1 LVRVVFPVSVL
12 LAACASV
19 PPAQGPRG
27 GTGTPLPAPGLA
39 SGTLDAWHVLG
50 DVPARAL
57 RLWAGTPSLV
67 AAGLAV
73 ENDWIGGFVEV
84 PLDECVL
91 VYARGAISVTD
102 VDVAVYS
109 DDGAILAA
117 DEERDAHPTV
127 VLCPPHPLRVY
138 VAGHLAEG
146 EGFVAVGADLVA
158 KERATMV
165 AQGLAVHGSLE
176 QGSVPSDVGPDL
188 DDAVRR
194 RHLELGGQ
202 WEEMRRLAL
211 TVDARVPAYVTLAI
225 DAGHCVDA
233 FVVPGD
239 DIGPLDAEIA
249 DSDGRT
255 LSRSRDGS
263 GARGLIVC
271 SSVAMTGSLAV
282 RPHIGRGVAA
292 IVLARADA
300 DVYRDISGR
309 PEVAWFAPRR
319 SLQAAKV
326 LHEAA
331 LANAGYGA
339 PVAVHAGLLTLASRS
354 LIPIEDQASDGAC
367 LRVDVTGGE
376 PLALVDAR
384 LWADGGALLASDE
397 APSSALLFACARGIG
412 RLELEAR
419 GRPGPFSMTVRP
431 ERWRDPAFEH
441 APLAASRM
449 LARAVLGP
457 ERVLLG
463 NERSV
468 RIVLLDAANVFSWNE
483 TIPADRCVRV
493 SVGVEGEG
501 AGVEIRAFDETNV
514 EVDRGEG
521 PEAVMVRA
529 CASGAAGRPLHF
541 EMRASAGN
549 LRAVVG
555 ERLD

>member
-1 LVRVVFPVSVL
+1 ML

-27 GTGTPLPAPGLA
+27 AAGTPLPAPGVG
-39 SGTLDAWHVLG
+39 SGTLDAWRVLG
-50 DVPARAL
+50 DVPDRAL
-57 RLWAGTPSLV
+57 RLGAGKPSLV
-67 AAGLAV
+67 ASGLAV

-91 VYARGAISVTD
+91 AYARAAISVTD

-127 VLCPPHPLRVY
+127 VLCAPHPLRVY
-138 VAGHLAEG
+138 VAGHVAEG

-158 KERATMV
+158 KDRATMV

-176 QGSVPSDVGPDL
+176 QASLPPDVGPGL
-188 DDAVRR
+188 DDAVQM

-202 WEEMRRLAL
+202 WEEVRRFAL
-211 TVDARVPAYVTLAI
+211 TLDARVPAYVTITI

-249 DSDGRT
+249 DADGRT

-263 GARGLIVC
+263 GPRGLIVC
-271 SSVAMTGSLAV
+271 SPVAMTGSLAV

-300 DVYRDISGR
+300 EVYRDISER

-331 LANAGYGA
+331 LASAGYVA
-339 PVAVHAGLLTLASRS
+339 PVAVHAGLLALATRS
-354 LIPIEDQASDGAC
+354 LIPIDDQASDGAC
-367 LRVDVTGGE
+367 LRVDVTGGD

-384 LWADGGALLASDE
+384 LWSDGGALLASDE
-397 APSSALLFACARGIG
+397 APSSVLLFACARGMG

-419 GRPGPFSMTVRP
+419 GRPGPFSLSVRP
-431 ERWRDPAFEH
+431 ERWRDAAFEH

-457 ERVLLG
+457 ERVLQG

-468 RIVLLDAANVFSWNE
+468 RVVSLDAVNMVSWNE
-483 TIPADRCVRV
+483 TIPPDRCVRV

-501 AGVEIRAFDETNV
+501 EGVEIRVFDQTNV

-529 CASGAAGRPLHF
+529 CASGAVGRQVRF

-549 LRAVVG
+549 LKAVVG